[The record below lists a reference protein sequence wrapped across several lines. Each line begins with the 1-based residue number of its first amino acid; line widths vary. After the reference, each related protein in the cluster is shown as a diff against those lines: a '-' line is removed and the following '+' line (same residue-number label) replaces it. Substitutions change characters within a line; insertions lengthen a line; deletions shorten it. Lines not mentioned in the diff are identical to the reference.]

1 MRIAF
6 DLDDTLI
13 PCSFPFPVERP
24 TFTARLLGAEP
35 LRRGAVALLKQ
46 LRRQGCEVWVYTTSQ
61 RRPFSVRL
69 QFWAYGARL
78 GGVVNSDCH
87 VRRLSNGWPDSRS
100 VSKYPPAFGIDLL
113 VDDLEGVILEGKR
126 FGFSVLRVDPQDEG
140 WADLVRAAVERRR
153 GT

>member
-6 DLDDTLI
+6 ALDDTLI

-69 QFWAYGARL
+69 QFWAYGVRL

-87 VRRLSNGWPDSRS
+87 VRRLSNGWPDCRS
-100 VSKYPPAFGIDLL
+100 
-113 VDDLEGVILEGKR
+113 
-126 FGFSVLRVDPQDEG
+126 
-140 WADLVRAAVERRR
+140 
-153 GT
+153 

>member
-1 MRIAF
+1 
-6 DLDDTLI
+6 
-13 PCSFPFPVERP
+13 
-24 TFTARLLGAEP
+24 
-35 LRRGAVALLKQ
+35 
-46 LRRQGCEVWVYTTSQ
+46 RRQGCEVWVYTTSQ

-69 QFWAYGARL
+69 QFWAYGVRL

-113 VDDLEGVILEGKR
+113 VDDLEGVLLEGKR
-126 FGFSVLRVDPQDEG
+126 FGFSVLRLDPRDEG